1 MWRITM
7 SFRARQKYVGA
18 QFKSVTE
25 YEDKILETG
34 EMVSQAINQSE
45 KVLPDPELFDL
56 KNQIDAGVDMEEVN
70 SKVFKTKK
78 VDADTVVRKYT
89 KRSNNVEESD
99 N

>member
-1 MWRITM
+1 M

-18 QFKSVTE
+18 QFKCVTE
-25 YEDKILETG
+25 YEDKVLESG
-34 EMVSQAINQSE
+34 EMVSQPINQSE

-70 SKVFKTKK
+70 SKVFRAKT

-89 KRSNNVEESD
+89 KKTKEVENE
-99 N
+99 